1 MAVNKRSKYP
11 SKGERSSMNRTITN
25 SIRKD
30 RTYGDRLSNQ
40 LKAWAKGKRTMVTI
54 ENPNKN
60 ETNKRFIRVEGND
73 SRAFGP
79 WRREKSES

>member
-1 MAVNKRSKYP
+1 MAVSKRSKYT
-11 SKGERSSMNRTITN
+11 SKGERSSMNRKVTN

-30 RTYGDRLSNQ
+30 RPIGDRLLNQ
-40 LKAWAKGKRTMVTI
+40 MKAWSKGKRTMVTI

-73 SRAFGP
+73 TRAFGP
-79 WRREKSES
+79 WRKERE